1 MRRVTHLT
9 GMEVR
14 NSENQDLGDIEGF
27 AVNTSDGRVVY
38 DIISFGGVAGVGEKY
53 AAVPANAV
61 RIQAQ
66 NHAAM
71 LNATRQT
78 LDSVAFNASEFPNL
92 SSPEYQARLSKIF
105 PAAPAGGAL
114 GYVPSQ
120 TPQTPQMQYIADEK
134 AWSGE
139 GTYGK
144 AFNPSTTKTITG
156 TVESVGSF
164 KPEGAPMGATGG
176 LRLRVKTSDGQTV
189 IVHAGPS
196 SFAEQKNFF
205 LMPGDQITITGSE
218 TKIRS
223 RSVILASELKKDG
236 QTLQLRDKSG
246 KPLWSMGGM
255 GSSPGSAGTSSSRS
269 RQE

>member
-9 GMEVR
+9 GIEVK
-14 NSENQDLGDIEGF
+14 NTENQDLGDLEGF
-27 AVNTSDGRVVY
+27 AINAPDGRVMY
-38 DIISFGGVAGVGEKY
+38 DILSFGAVAGAGEKY

-61 RIQAQ
+61 RIQPQ
-66 NHAAM
+66 NHTAT

-78 LDSVAFNASEFPNL
+78 LDSVAFSPSEFPNL
-92 SSPEYQARLSKIF
+92 GSPEYMQRLSKIF
-105 PAAPAGGAL
+105 PAAPGGGAL

-120 TPQTPQMQYIADEK
+120 QPQMQYIADEK
-134 AWSGE
+134 TWSGE
-139 GTYGK
+139 GMHGK
-144 AFNPSTTKTITG
+144 AFNASTVKTITG

-164 KPEGAPMGATGG
+164 KPEGAAAGATGG
-176 LRLRVKTSDGQTV
+176 LRLRVKTTDGKTM
-189 IVHAGPS
+189 IVYAGPV

-205 LMPGDQITITGSE
+205 VMPGDQITITGSE
-218 TKIRS
+218 TKVRF

-236 QTLQLRDKSG
+236 QTLELRDKSG

-255 GSSPGSAGTSSSRS
+255 GGQRSPGAATSQT